1 LYRHFFATSEREC
14 VRRVLFI
21 AFAQQFR
28 APTVTVSSQYRDQLQ
43 AGGGSSSNT
52 STVLVTIESGLY
64 NQFVT
69 VLDSANLCQLGVK
82 GNNAYLCPK
91 PGNYQLQTYYYVPSH
106 IREAGF
112 HYTPDLRITFYD
124 STATTA
130 SSSRLVL
137 GCITS
142 GAVAL
147 HQSADEK
154 ASRGSVALGISV
166 LVLVSVFGWLIL
178 WSYMRKKRLERE
190 HHENVMRRYSYF
202 RTLPSGQVIPM
213 PTGPGDHLHQSAMI
227 SAARGRAPML
237 STVPSMQ
244 SQSSTDESGLSL
256 SGNPSAPTR
265 PVI

>member
-1 LYRHFFATSEREC
+1 MRKKFGSLLSTQHFSS
-14 VRRVLFI
+14 
-21 AFAQQFR
+21 
-28 APTVTVSSQYRDQLQ
+28 PTVTISSQYRDQLQ
-43 AGGGSSSNT
+43 SGSSNA
-52 STVLVTIESGLY
+52 VLVTIESGLY

-69 VLDSANLCQLGVK
+69 VLDSVNLCQLGVK

-91 PGNYQLQTYYYVPSH
+91 PGSYQLQTYYYVPSH

-124 STATTA
+124 SIATTA
-130 SSSRLVL
+130 SGSRLLL
-137 GCITS
+137 GCVTS
-142 GAVAL
+142 GALAL

-154 ASRGSVALGISV
+154 ASRGSAALGISV
-166 LVLVSVFGWLIL
+166 LILVSVFGWLIL
-178 WSYMRKKRLERE
+178 WTYLRKKRLERE
-190 HHENVMRRYSYF
+190 HHEKAMTRYSYF

-213 PTGPGDHLHQSAMI
+213 PAGTGVRLHQSAMM

-237 STVPSMQ
+237 CTVPSMQ

-256 SGNPSAPTR
+256 SGSPSARTR